1 MFHDLREVEEEGV
14 FVAAGVGLEADWE
27 AARGATGGDGNDGV
41 AGEVGGMVSAPAL

>member
-27 AARGATGGDGNDGV
+27 AARGARYSFPLQAILGR
-41 AGEVGGMVSAPAL
+41 E